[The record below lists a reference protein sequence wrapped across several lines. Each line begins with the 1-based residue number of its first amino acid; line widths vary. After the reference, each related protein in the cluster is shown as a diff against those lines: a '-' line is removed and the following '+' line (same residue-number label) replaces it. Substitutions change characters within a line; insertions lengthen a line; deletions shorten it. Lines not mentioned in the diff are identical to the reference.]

1 MGGSETWESRR
12 GRSEISAGIV
22 QRYGTALVVWQGI
35 LNAGKLLLRQYQYIF
50 KYLFILLSVILKES
64 KAEPHQFAER
74 KQTNTKSHAETN
86 EEKKRKKDTM
96 EKEEEEEGEDREIEE
111 TRSSPAKHRGTREVS
126 ARGGAW
132 ARFEP
137 RLKTDKDIDGV
148 GGAGVV
154 QGGGLLQSPL
164 GSYPTRS
171 RYASGSGSSNE
182 REC

>member
-1 MGGSETWESRR
+1 M
-12 GRSEISAGIV
+12 I
-22 QRYGTALVVWQGI
+22 
-35 LNAGKLLLRQYQYIF
+35 
-50 KYLFILLSVILKES
+50 SVILKENN
-64 KAEPHQFAER
+64 ANR
-74 KQTNTKSHAETN
+74 QTPSPMLRLR
-86 EEKKRKKDTM
+86 KKRK
-96 EKEEEEEGEDREIEE
+96 EKKIQWRRRRRKRKGRIRKSR

-126 ARGGAW
+126 AHGGAW

-164 GSYPTRS
+164 GSYSTRS
-171 RYASGSGSSNE
+171 RYASGSGSE